1 MWSSNHFFASRCFR
15 IFHCPDFQSP
25 DFSGSRFFW
34 AQVFM
39 CPGFSGSRFF
49 RVQVFLAPGFSRSR
63 FFRVWVQGLGLG
75 FRSSLKN
82 VMFYLWILVTTKF
95 LMLLVLS
102 FQLVYLSF
110 SCSYCYCHD
119 CFLPLS
125 SCRWYFWFL
134 VCCLFFMFYLWD
146 F

>member
-1 MWSSNHFFASRCFR
+1 MWSSNLFCIQVFPNFSLSRFSESRFFR
-15 IFHCPDFQSP
+15 IQVFLGPG
-25 DFSGSRFFW
+25 FSGSRFFW
-34 AQVFM
+34 VQVFL

-119 CFLPLS
+119 CFLPN
-125 SCRWYFWFL
+125 FAD
-134 VCCLFFMFYLWD
+134 LF
-146 F
+146 